1 MAHLES
7 DMVGTMEKMDKDASS
22 PEAAATQTTSGNP
35 KRCGVHV
42 QAPLSPKVPVC
53 LGREAL
59 TDSGLSDS
67 IQFTKSRQWKMNSNF
82 FSLMYFLL
90 YYNVLQAFQLKVQF
104 HMQTHIYT
112 YEQRAFSNMFK
123 LKIPKLAI
131 YIKAEN

>member
-1 MAHLES
+1 
-7 DMVGTMEKMDKDASS
+7 
-22 PEAAATQTTSGNP
+22 
-35 KRCGVHV
+35 
-42 QAPLSPKVPVC
+42 
-53 LGREAL
+53 
-59 TDSGLSDS
+59 
-67 IQFTKSRQWKMNSNF
+67 MNSNF

-131 YIKAEN
+131 YLKAEN